1 VSDVAELAAKLVAIE
16 SINPEVVAGG
26 SGEVEIA
33 RFVAEWCDRAGL
45 ETTLSEPAAGRP
57 NVVAV
62 AHGSGGGRTLILN
75 AHTDTVGVA
84 GMIDPFAPRLEGGR
98 LYGRGSY
105 DMKGSLA
112 ACMLA
117 VAEATRSRLRGDV
130 VLTAVSDEEFA
141 SVGSEA
147 VAASIAAD
155 ASIVTE
161 PTEMELAIAH
171 RGFVHLEIE
180 THGRAAHGSR
190 PHLGIDAIAKMG
202 RVLVGI
208 EELDKRLRADP
219 THRYVGS
226 GSVHASLVEGGQEYS
241 SYPARCVLQAER
253 RTIPGETVE
262 LAEREIRALLDDA
275 GDSDPQFSADVR
287 VLASREPF
295 EVAEDA
301 EVVATV
307 RRCAAPVLGS
317 EPAVVGVS
325 FWADSALLAAAGVPT
340 VLFGPRG
347 EGAHAEIE
355 WVDVASL
362 EQCVEI
368 YAAVASEL
376 CA

>member
-1 VSDVAELAAKLVAIE
+1 VGEVADLAARLVAVE
-16 SINPEVVAGG
+16 SINPDVVATG
-26 SGEVEIA
+26 SGETEIA

-45 ETTLSEPAAGRP
+45 ETTLSEAAPGRP
-57 NVVAV
+57 NVVAI
-62 AHGSGGGRTLILN
+62 ARGSGGGRSLLLN

-84 GMIDPFAPRLEGGR
+84 GMTDPFTPRLEDGR

-117 VAEATRSRLRGDV
+117 TAEVRGSGLRGDV
-130 VLTAVSDEEFA
+130 ILTAVSDEEFA
-141 SVGSEA
+141 SVGTEA
-147 VAASIAAD
+147 VAASLHAD
-155 ASIVTE
+155 AAIVTE
-161 PTEMELAIAH
+161 PTELQLAIAH

-208 EELDKRLRADP
+208 EELDRRLRADP
-219 THRYVGS
+219 THPYVGS
-226 GSVHASLVEGGQEYS
+226 GSVHASLIEGGQEYS
-241 SYPARCVLQAER
+241 SYPARCVVQAER
-253 RTIPGETVE
+253 RTIPGESVE
-262 LAEREIRALLDDA
+262 LAESEVRAILDDA
-275 GDSDPQFSADVR
+275 AAADPDFSGDVR

-295 EVAEDA
+295 EVTETD
-301 EVVATV
+301 ELVTTM
-307 RRCAAPVLGS
+307 RTCAAAVLGS
-317 EPAVVGVS
+317 EPEVVGVS
-325 FWADSALLAAAGVPT
+325 FWADSALLAGAGIPT

-347 EGAHAEIE
+347 EGAHAEVE
-355 WVDVASL
+355 WVDVESL

-368 YAAVASEL
+368 YAAVAARL